1 MKHVNTKKMTAL
13 ALAFLLILSLSSCG
27 GNPSDD
33 GSDVNTINVTMSILY
48 PESQQKEN
56 LIDYSMQIQED
67 ATVMQILESYSNQEG
82 VNIEVNTSD
91 ADAPYVTSI
100 NDVNADGTS
109 QWVCEMNGKKKI
121 TKEISEYEVKDGD
134 KIVWKYEAP

>member
-1 MKHVNTKKMTAL
+1 
-13 ALAFLLILSLSSCG
+13 
-27 GNPSDD
+27 
-33 GSDVNTINVTMSILY
+33 
-48 PESQQKEN
+48 
-56 LIDYSMQIQED
+56 
-67 ATVMQILESYSNQEG
+67 MQILESYSNQEG